1 MFLTCF
7 DTRTNIFAKPRTK
20 MTTVQRFPRQND
32 AGLRALTVVLRG
44 KLVPVVILV
53 LNSKALH

>member
-7 DTRTNIFAKPRTK
+7 DTRTNIFAKPHTK
-20 MTTVQRFPRQND
+20 MTTVRFPRQND

-44 KLVPVVILV
+44 KLVLVVVLV